1 MLRKMMV
8 DKMCYNYMLGLD
20 EVNLPIGNLMGSRI
34 GSLSA
39 QMLNSFCS
47 THMQEDCEVMPTS
60 AALRNR
66 VPYLREYLM
75 GMDDKELL
83 ESFEKQLCQKYR

>member
-1 MLRKMMV
+1 MLKEV
-8 DKMCYNYMLGLD
+8 IVEKMCSNYMLGLD
-20 EVNLPIGNLMGSRI
+20 EVNLCIGNLMGSRI

-47 THMQEDCEVMPTS
+47 RHMQEDCEVMPTS
-60 AALRNR
+60 ARLRNR

-75 GMDDKELL
+75 GLDDKELV
-83 ESFEKQLCQKYR
+83 ESFEKQMCQKYR